1 MGEYL
6 NQIPVDIQNHLR
18 QITRTSGLPDTEDS
32 LEMIAQGWL
41 EKKERFDRHLSRNSL
56 EEIDVLEK
64 SDSRGCLAMTYS
76 GSLVNIG
83 PLREPGRNVQYV
95 SIGLRKDVPESASHQ
110 GSKLEKDV
118 KVGATVEFATG
129 PVQST
134 SPVFKIA
141 VTTEDLDLDE
151 QEATITRST
160 EILTREFVK
169 VNKELE
175 E

>member
-6 NQIPVDIQNHLR
+6 AQVPVEIQNHLR
-18 QITRTSGLPDTEDS
+18 QVTRTSGLPDTEDS
-32 LEMIAQGWL
+32 LELIAQGWL
-41 EKKERFDRHLSRNSL
+41 EKRDRFDRHLQRNAL
-56 EEIDVLEK
+56 EEIDVLERA
-64 SDSRGCLAMTYS
+64 DGRGCLAMTWS

-83 PLREPGRNVQYV
+83 PLRDGGRTVQYV
-95 SIGLRKDVPESASHQ
+95 SIGLRKDVPESAKQQNSQ
-110 GSKLEKDV
+110 LGSDV
-118 KVGATVEFATG
+118 KVGATVEFSPG

-134 SPVFKIA
+134 SPVFKIV
-141 VTTEDLDLDE
+141 VTSDDLDLDE
-151 QEATITRST
+151 QEKAITRST